1 MVVKILLIIFLTLFS
16 LNSFSSETEI
26 NSLDLKAN
34 SIKLSGIQYWSNKKV
49 ILSGFEDNFSQV
61 ELQSTSPIL
70 ISEVRQKKFPFASQ
84 YSVSFLN
91 EDHQLLYQVPLGDP
105 FNLYAEHF
113 GYEGKKS
120 VIPIRNPYVEVL
132 IPTSIDPVFIR
143 LDTKSKDEIKLG
155 EELIIYRR

>member
-1 MVVKILLIIFLTLFS
+1 MKILLIIFLTLFS
-16 LNSFSSETEI
+16 LNSSTSETEI

-49 ILSGFEDNFSQV
+49 ILSGFEGNFSLV
-61 ELQSTSPIL
+61 ELQSTTPML
-70 ISEVRQKKFPFASQ
+70 VSEVRQRKFPFASQ

-120 VIPIRNPYVEVL
+120 VIPIRNPYVEVP
-132 IPTSIDPVFIR
+132 IPASIDPVFVR

>member
-105 FNLYAEHF
+105 FNLYVEHF

-132 IPTSIDPVFIR
+132 IPTSIDPVFVR
-143 LDTKSKDEIKLG
+143 LDIKGKDEIKLG

>member
-1 MVVKILLIIFLTLFS
+1 MVVKILFIISLVLFS
-16 LNSFSSETEI
+16 LNSFSNETGAS
-26 NSLDLKAN
+26 SLDLKEN

-61 ELQSTSPIL
+61 ELQATSPIL
-70 ISEVRQKKFPFASQ
+70 VSEVRQKKFPFASQ

-113 GYEGKKS
+113 GYEDKKS

-132 IPTSIDPVFIR
+132 IPASIDPMFVR
-143 LDTKSKDEIKLG
+143 LDTKNKDEIKLG

>member
-49 ILSGFEDNFSQV
+49 ILSGFEGNFSLV
-61 ELQSTSPIL
+61 ELQSTTPML
-70 ISEVRQKKFPFASQ
+70 VSEVRQRKFPFASQ

-120 VIPIRNPYVEVL
+120 VIPIRNPYVEVP
-132 IPTSIDPVFIR
+132 IPASIDPVFVR

>member
-1 MVVKILLIIFLTLFS
+1 MVVKILFIVSLTLFS
-16 LNSFSSETEI
+16 LNSFSNETGAS
-26 NSLDLKAN
+26 SLDLKAN

-49 ILSGFEDNFSQV
+49 ILSGLEGNFSLV
-61 ELQSTSPIL
+61 ELQSTTPML
-70 ISEVRQKKFPFASQ
+70 VSEVRQRKFPFASQ

-113 GYEGKKS
+113 GYEDKKS
-120 VIPIRNPYVEVL
+120 VIPIRNPYVEVP
-132 IPTSIDPVFIR
+132 IPTSIDPVFVR
-143 LDTKSKDEIKLG
+143 LDIKDKDKIKLG

>member
-16 LNSFSSETEI
+16 LNSFSNETEI

-49 ILSGFEDNFSQV
+49 ILSGFEDNFNQV
-61 ELQSTSPIL
+61 ELQSTPPIL

-120 VIPIRNPYVEVL
+120 VIPIRNPYVEVP
-132 IPTSIDPVFIR
+132 IPASIDPVFVR
-143 LDTKSKDEIKLG
+143 LDIKNKDEIKLG

>member
-1 MVVKILLIIFLTLFS
+1 M
-16 LNSFSSETEI
+16 NSFSNETEAS
-26 NSLDLKAN
+26 SLDLKAN

-113 GYEGKKS
+113 GYDGKKS

-132 IPTSIDPVFIR
+132 IPASIDPVFVR

>member
-34 SIKLSGIQYWSNKKV
+34 SIKGSGIQYWSNKKV
-49 ILSGFEDNFSQV
+49 ILSGFEDNFNQV
-61 ELQSTSPIL
+61 ELQLTSPIL
-70 ISEVRQKKFPFASQ
+70 VSEVRQKKFPFASQ

-120 VIPIRNPYVEVL
+120 VIPIRNPYVEVP
-132 IPTSIDPVFIR
+132 IPTSIDPLFVR

>member
-1 MVVKILLIIFLTLFS
+1 MKILLIIFLTLFS

-49 ILSGFEDNFSQV
+49 ILSGFEGNFSLV
-61 ELQSTSPIL
+61 ELQSTTPML
-70 ISEVRQKKFPFASQ
+70 VSEVRQRKFPFASQ

-120 VIPIRNPYVEVL
+120 VIPIRNPYVEVP
-132 IPTSIDPVFIR
+132 IPTSIDPVFVR
-143 LDTKSKDEIKLG
+143 LDIKNKDEIKLG

>member
-1 MVVKILLIIFLTLFS
+1 MVVKILFIISLVLFS
-16 LNSFSSETEI
+16 LNSFSNETGAS
-26 NSLDLKAN
+26 SLDLKAN

-70 ISEVRQKKFPFASQ
+70 VSEVRQKKFPFASE

-120 VIPIRNPYVEVL
+120 VIPIKNPFVEVQ
-132 IPTSIDPVFIR
+132 IPTSIDPVFVR
-143 LDTKSKDEIKLG
+143 LDTKSKDKIKLG

>member
-1 MVVKILLIIFLTLFS
+1 MVVKILFIISLVLFS
-16 LNSFSSETEI
+16 LISFSNEI
-26 NSLDLKAN
+26 RANSLDLKSN
-34 SIKLSGIQYWSNKKV
+34 SIKGSEIQYWSDKKI
-49 ILSGFEDNFSQV
+49 ILSGFEDNFNQV
-61 ELQSTSPIL
+61 ELQITSPIL
-70 ISEVRQKKFPFASQ
+70 VREVRQKKFPFASQ

-113 GYEGKKS
+113 GYEDKKS

-132 IPTSIDPVFIR
+132 IPASIDPVFVR

>member
-1 MVVKILLIIFLTLFS
+1 MVVKILFIISLTLFS
-16 LNSFSSETEI
+16 LNSFSNETEI

-132 IPTSIDPVFIR
+132 IPASIDPVFVR

>member
-1 MVVKILLIIFLTLFS
+1 MVVKILFIVSLTLFS
-16 LNSFSSETEI
+16 LNSFSNETGAS
-26 NSLDLKAN
+26 SLDLKAN
-34 SIKLSGIQYWSNKKV
+34 SMKLSGIQYWSNKKV

-61 ELQSTSPIL
+61 ELQATSPIL
-70 ISEVRQKKFPFASQ
+70 VSEVRQKKFPFASQ

-113 GYEGKKS
+113 GYDHKKS
-120 VIPIRNPYVEVL
+120 VIPIRNPYVEVP
-132 IPTSIDPVFIR
+132 IPTSIDPVFVR
-143 LDTKSKDEIKLG
+143 LDIKDKDKIKLG

>member
-1 MVVKILLIIFLTLFS
+1 MKILFIISLVLFS
-16 LNSFSSETEI
+16 LISFSNETRAS
-26 NSLDLKAN
+26 SLDLKSN
-34 SIKLSGIQYWSNKKV
+34 SIKGSEIQYWSNKKI
-49 ILSGFEDNFSQV
+49 ILSGFEDNFNQV
-61 ELQSTSPIL
+61 ELQSTAPIL
-70 ISEVRQKKFPFASQ
+70 VSEVRQKKFPFASQ

-132 IPTSIDPVFIR
+132 IPASIDPVFVR
-143 LDTKSKDEIKLG
+143 LDTKRKDEIKLG
-155 EELIIYRR
+155 DELIIYRR

>member
-113 GYEGKKS
+113 GYEGKES

-132 IPTSIDPVFIR
+132 IPASIDPVFVR

>member
-1 MVVKILLIIFLTLFS
+1 MVVKILFIISLVLFS
-16 LNSFSSETEI
+16 LNSFSNETGAS
-26 NSLDLKAN
+26 SLDLKAN

-61 ELQSTSPIL
+61 ELQATSPIL
-70 ISEVRQKKFPFASQ
+70 VSEVRQKKFPFASQ

-113 GYEGKKS
+113 GYEDKKS

-132 IPTSIDPVFIR
+132 IPASIDPMFVR
-143 LDTKSKDEIKLG
+143 LDTKNKDEIKLG

>member
-1 MVVKILLIIFLTLFS
+1 MKILFIISLVLFS
-16 LNSFSSETEI
+16 LISFSNEI
-26 NSLDLKAN
+26 RASSLYLKLN
-34 SIKLSGIQYWSNKKV
+34 SIKGSEIQYWSNKKI
-49 ILSGFEDNFSQV
+49 ILSGFEDNFNQV

-70 ISEVRQKKFPFASQ
+70 VSEVRQKKFPFASQ

-132 IPTSIDPVFIR
+132 IPASIDPVFVR

>member
-1 MVVKILLIIFLTLFS
+1 MKILLIIFLTLFS
-16 LNSFSSETEI
+16 LNSFSNETEI

-120 VIPIRNPYVEVL
+120 VIPIRNPYVEVP
-132 IPTSIDPVFIR
+132 IPTSIDPVFVR
-143 LDTKSKDEIKLG
+143 LDIKNKDEIKLG

>member
-1 MVVKILLIIFLTLFS
+1 MKILLIIFLTLFS

-120 VIPIRNPYVEVL
+120 VIPIRNPYVEVQ
-132 IPTSIDPVFIR
+132 IPASIDPVFVR
-143 LDTKSKDEIKLG
+143 LDTKSKNEIKLG

>member
-1 MVVKILLIIFLTLFS
+1 MKILFIISLVLFS
-16 LNSFSSETEI
+16 LISFSNEI
-26 NSLDLKAN
+26 RASSLDLKSN
-34 SIKLSGIQYWSNKKV
+34 SIKGSEIQYWSNKKI
-49 ILSGFEDNFSQV
+49 ILSGFENNFNQV

-70 ISEVRQKKFPFASQ
+70 VSEVRQKKFPFASQ
-84 YSVSFLN
+84 YRVSFLN

-113 GYEGKKS
+113 GYEGQRS
-120 VIPIRNPYVEVL
+120 VIPIKNPFVEVQ
-132 IPTSIDPVFIR
+132 IPTSIDPVFVR

>member
-1 MVVKILLIIFLTLFS
+1 MVVRILFIISLVLFS
-16 LNSFSSETEI
+16 LESFSDETGSS
-26 NSLDLKAN
+26 SLDSKPN
-34 SIKLSGIQYWSNKKV
+34 SIKASEIQYWSNKKI

-61 ELQSTSPIL
+61 ELQSISPIL
-70 ISEVRQKKFPFASQ
+70 VREVRQKKFPFASQ

-132 IPTSIDPVFIR
+132 IPASIDPVFVR

>member
-70 ISEVRQKKFPFASQ
+70 ISEVRQKKFPFASE
-84 YSVSFLN
+84 YNVSFLN

-132 IPTSIDPVFIR
+132 IPASIDPVFVR

>member
-113 GYEGKKS
+113 GYEGKRS
-120 VIPIRNPYVEVL
+120 VIPIRNPYVEVQ
-132 IPTSIDPVFIR
+132 IPASINPVFVR
-143 LDTKSKDEIKLG
+143 LDTKSKNEIKLG

>member
-1 MVVKILLIIFLTLFS
+1 MKILLIIFLTLFS

-49 ILSGFEDNFSQV
+49 ILSGFEDNFSLV
-61 ELQSTSPIL
+61 ELQSTTPML
-70 ISEVRQKKFPFASQ
+70 VSEVRQKKFPFASQ

-132 IPTSIDPVFIR
+132 IPASIDPVFVR

>member
-1 MVVKILLIIFLTLFS
+1 MRILFIFSLVLFS
-16 LNSFSSETEI
+16 LESFSDETGSS
-26 NSLDLKAN
+26 SLDSKSN
-34 SIKLSGIQYWSNKKV
+34 SIKASEIQYWSNKKI
-49 ILSGFEDNFSQV
+49 ILSGFEGNFSQV

-70 ISEVRQKKFPFASQ
+70 AREVRQKKFPFASQ

-91 EDHQLLYQVPLGDP
+91 EDHQLLFQVPLGDP

-120 VIPIRNPYVEVL
+120 VIPIKNPYVEVL
-132 IPTSIDPVFIR
+132 IPASIDPVFVR
-143 LDTKSKDEIKLG
+143 LDTKSKDGIKLG

>member
-1 MVVKILLIIFLTLFS
+1 MVVKILFIIYLTLFS
-16 LNSFSSETEI
+16 LNSFSNVTEAS
-26 NSLDLKAN
+26 SLDLKAN

-49 ILSGFEDNFSQV
+49 ILSGFEGNFSLV
-61 ELQSTSPIL
+61 ELQSTTPML
-70 ISEVRQKKFPFASQ
+70 VSEVRQRKFPFASQ

-132 IPTSIDPVFIR
+132 IPASIDPVFVR

>member
-16 LNSFSSETEI
+16 LNSFSSEAEI

-120 VIPIRNPYVEVL
+120 VIPIRNPYVEVP
-132 IPTSIDPVFIR
+132 IPTSIDPVFVR
-143 LDTKSKDEIKLG
+143 LDIKNKDEIKLG

>member
-1 MVVKILLIIFLTLFS
+1 MKILLIIFLTLFS
-16 LNSFSSETEI
+16 LNSFSSETEV
-26 NSLDLKAN
+26 NSLDLKAK

-132 IPTSIDPVFIR
+132 IPASIDPVFVR

>member
-1 MVVKILLIIFLTLFS
+1 MKILFIISLTLFS
-16 LNSFSSETEI
+16 LNSFSNETGAG
-26 NSLDLKAN
+26 SLDLKAN
-34 SIKLSGIQYWSNKKV
+34 SMKLSGIQYWSNKKV

-132 IPTSIDPVFIR
+132 IPASIDPVFVR

>member
-61 ELQSTSPIL
+61 ELQITSPVL
-70 ISEVRQKKFPFASQ
+70 VSEVRQKKFPFAPQ
-84 YSVSFLN
+84 YSVS
-91 EDHQLLYQVPLGDP
+91 LLDKGLQVLYEIPIGDP

-113 GYEGKKS
+113 GYEGERAILPIKNPS
-120 VIPIRNPYVEVL
+120 LEIP
-132 IPTSIDPVFIR
+132 IPTSINPIYLR
-143 LDTKSKDEIKLG
+143 LNISNSGEVHLG
-155 EELIIYRR
+155 EELEIYKR

>member
-1 MVVKILLIIFLTLFS
+1 MKILLIIFLTLFS

-49 ILSGFEDNFSQV
+49 ILSGFEDNFNQV
-61 ELQSTSPIL
+61 ELQITSPFL
-70 ISEVRQKKFPFASQ
+70 VGEVRQKKFPFAFQ
-84 YSVSFLN
+84 FSVSFLN

-132 IPTSIDPVFIR
+132 IPASIDPVFVR

>member
-1 MVVKILLIIFLTLFS
+1 VKILLIIFLTLFS
-16 LNSFSSETEI
+16 LNSFSNETEI

-120 VIPIRNPYVEVL
+120 VIPIRNPYVEVP
-132 IPTSIDPVFIR
+132 IPTSIDPVFVR
-143 LDTKSKDEIKLG
+143 LDIKNKDEIKLG

>member
-1 MVVKILLIIFLTLFS
+1 MKILLIIFLTLFS

-61 ELQSTSPIL
+61 ELQSTSPML
-70 ISEVRQKKFPFASQ
+70 VSEVKQRKFPFASQ

-132 IPTSIDPVFIR
+132 IPASIDPVFVR

>member
-1 MVVKILLIIFLTLFS
+1 MKILLIIFLTLFS

-113 GYEGKKS
+113 GYEGQRS
-120 VIPIRNPYVEVL
+120 VIPIKNPYVEVQ
-132 IPTSIDPVFIR
+132 IPTSIDPVFVR

>member
-1 MVVKILLIIFLTLFS
+1 MKILLIIFLTLFS

-70 ISEVRQKKFPFASQ
+70 ISEVRQKKFPFASE
-84 YSVSFLN
+84 YNVSFLN

-120 VIPIRNPYVEVL
+120 VIPIRNPYVEVQ
-132 IPTSIDPVFIR
+132 IPASINPVFVR
-143 LDTKSKDEIKLG
+143 LDTKNKDEINLG